1 MAKTFKLFDIESE
14 FPSPSTN
21 VQLVTITDW
30 KLCLICQEQKEES
43 LTCPS
48 QSKRKDV
55 GSGYS
60 SLAENLIRFHELGQ
74 LPIHLERLDEGNG
87 IEMAMVANSAKYHQS
102 CRLQYNNTK
111 LQRAQ
116 KRALTVS
123 SEDHSVYNTC
133 KYMRSQTTDS
143 SILQTDVCF
152 FCGKLPGTSGL
163 HEAATF
169 QVNERVKACAVL
181 LEDTELLAKLSTA
194 DMVALQA
201 KYHTKCLVSLYNRAR
216 KAKAEGH
223 TDINETEAL
232 SGIALAELVMY
243 IEEMRQLDEERAP
256 VFKLSDL
263 AQLYTSRLEQLGV
276 KLDVKVH
283 TTRLK
288 QRLLTQ
294 FTDMKAQKK
303 GRDVL
308 LAFEDDIGNALAKAC
323 ELDSDNKAIHLARAA
338 NIVRNHMFGKSKS
351 FSGFPIGCQKESVS
365 PLLLALVNMILEG
378 PSIKEQSEDTTPAA
392 LSIAQLL
399 KFNSIKHRRT
409 QDPSHSVIVKHMTAQ
424 ETPIPIYI
432 GLMLHAH
439 TCKKELV
446 NRLNH
451 LGISISYDRVLRI
464 SAEIGNRVCEQF
476 HREQVV
482 CLPKLRN
489 SVFTSAAVD
498 NIDHNPSSTTSK
510 ESFHGT
516 GISLFQHPIYDGE
529 GVD

>member
-1 MAKTFKLFDIESE
+1 MAKTFKLVDIESE

-21 VQLVTITDW
+21 IQLVTITDW

-74 LPIHLERLDEGNG
+74 LPINLERLDEGNG

-123 SEDHSVYNTC
+123 SEDHNVYNAY

-194 DMVALQA
+194 DMVALEA

-232 SGIALAELVMY
+232 SGIAFAELVMY

-263 AQLYTSRLEQLGV
+263 AQLYTYVWSNLE
-276 KLDVKVH
+276 
-283 TTRLK
+283 
-288 QRLLTQ
+288 
-294 FTDMKAQKK
+294 
-303 GRDVL
+303 
-308 LAFEDDIGNALAKAC
+308 
-323 ELDSDNKAIHLARAA
+323 
-338 NIVRNHMFGKSKS
+338 
-351 FSGFPIGCQKESVS
+351 
-365 PLLLALVNMILEG
+365 
-378 PSIKEQSEDTTPAA
+378 
-392 LSIAQLL
+392 
-399 KFNSIKHRRT
+399 
-409 QDPSHSVIVKHMTAQ
+409 
-424 ETPIPIYI
+424 
-432 GLMLHAH
+432 
-439 TCKKELV
+439 
-446 NRLNH
+446 
-451 LGISISYDRVLRI
+451 
-464 SAEIGNRVCEQF
+464 
-476 HREQVV
+476 
-482 CLPKLRN
+482 
-489 SVFTSAAVD
+489 
-498 NIDHNPSSTTSK
+498 
-510 ESFHGT
+510 
-516 GISLFQHPIYDGE
+516 
-529 GVD
+529 